1 MPRHNHPIV
10 TNEDRW
16 DQLAALFDSA
26 RELPASERSSFVERA
41 DADPALKSEIESLL
55 AVDVEDAII
64 DVPPAEAFAT
74 LIDEDPGVRVGDMIG
89 PYRIDSPLGAGGMGE
104 VYRARDTNLNRDV
117 AIKILPASVANDPE
131 RLARFRREA
140 QVLAALQHPNIAVIY
155 GLEER
160 PIGQHGSAGTAI
172 VMELVDGQTLAE
184 RLDGGRGGAARIPPA
199 EALAVAQQMADAV
212 ETAHEQGIIHRDLK
226 PANIKIRHD
235 GTVKVLDFGLA
246 KISEE
251 ARARP
256 TTGPRFKES
265 PQSPGIAAE
274 AMTAPGTILGTA
286 AYMSPEQ
293 AKGQSGD
300 KRSDVWAFGCVFFE
314 MLTGTRP
321 FGGEDAAETIAS
333 FLK

>member
-1 MPRHNHPIV
+1 
-10 TNEDRW
+10 
-16 DQLAALFDSA
+16 
-26 RELPASERSSFVERA
+26 
-41 DADPALKSEIESLL
+41 
-55 AVDVEDAII
+55 
-64 DVPPAEAFAT
+64 
-74 LIDEDPGVRVGDMIG
+74 MIG

-117 AIKILPASVANDPE
+117 AIKILPASFANDPE

-172 VMELVDGQTLAE
+172 VMEFVDGQTLAE
-184 RLDGGRGGAARIPPA
+184 RLDGGRGGAARMSLA
-199 EALAVAQQMADAV
+199 EALAVAQQIADAV

-251 ARARP
+251 ARTRP
-256 TTGPRFKES
+256 TTGQTFNGSSK
-265 PQSPGIAAE
+265 SPGIAADGDDRAGDNPRHCRVHVAGASE
-274 AMTAPGTILGTA
+274 GTVG
-286 AYMSPEQ
+286 
-293 AKGQSGD
+293 
-300 KRSDVWAFGCVFFE
+300 
-314 MLTGTRP
+314 
-321 FGGEDAAETIAS
+321 
-333 FLK
+333 